1 MTMTRTKSVAN
12 KKEITRVNAIVFIS
26 GIICG
31 SYLTLLRSQ
40 SYSPVTSDVR
50 SAPSLHSDVAAESN
64 NVLAD
69 MFISEDDWYSHDN
82 VNLTP
87 VKECTEE
94 QRSKIQ
100 DQLGLSSG
108 SVKLNGCF
116 DTDWLDAFFEEVDD
130 IGSEYFIGISVG
142 CNVGT
147 DAISTARMGMSD
159 PKFDVP
165 SWINALGRVERPFCG
180 SKKRNQGATNFPIRE
195 GEMHCIE
202 PMPSNAMVLN
212 NAMKTLILDEGRF
225 VVSHAAI
232 SSGNSVVKFPNF
244 RAGAEGCG
252 IQGCQNVVEQ
262 VSLVDV
268 KVYSLDYYASKFVR
282 GKGPINV
289 LSVDVEGWDFD
300 VLFGASSVLDRTYYL
315 EFEFHLVGEFRFS
328 LFLVHFFCSG
338 KIHLTPLIVLLPTLP
353 TGNWANYRLQDAV
366 RLLDRKG
373 KMVCQPFRNSL
384 ILFRQRLL
392 IVPNSNLSSCCPI
405 ITFRLSQLARIHLL
419 LAIRD

>member
-1 MTMTRTKSVAN
+1 MPTPYQMMRSKPVAN
-12 KKEITRVNAIVFIS
+12 KKEKTLVYAIVFIT

-31 SYLTLLRSQ
+31 SYRTLLRTQLYLPSM
-40 SYSPVTSDVR
+40 SEART
-50 SAPSLHSDVAAESN
+50 APLLHS
-64 NVLAD
+64 
-69 MFISEDDWYSHDN
+69 DWYSHDN
-82 VNLTP
+82 LNLTA

-116 DTDWLDAFFEEVDD
+116 DTDWLDAFFEEVEN
-130 IGSEYFIGISVG
+130 IGSEYFLGISVG

-165 SWINALGRVERPFCG
+165 SWIDALGRVERPFCG
-180 SKKRNQGATNFPIRE
+180 SKTRNQGATNFPIRE

-202 PMPSNAMVLN
+202 PMPSNALVLN
-212 NAMKTLILDEGRF
+212 NAIKTLSLDEERF

-232 SSGNSVVKFPNF
+232 SSGNGVVKFPNI
-244 RAGAEGCG
+244 RAGYEACG

-268 KVYSLDYYASKFVR
+268 NVYSLDYYASKFVR
-282 GKGPINV
+282 GQGPINV

-315 EFEFHLVGEFRFS
+315 EFEFHTVGEF
-328 LFLVHFFCSG
+328 HFFFVFGAFFHALRNRTSHSSHCFVSYHQETGLTIAYKTPSG
-338 KIHLTPLIVLLPTLP
+338 YWIVKVSWLT
-353 TGNWANYRLQDAV
+353 
-366 RLLDRKG
+366 K
-373 KMVCQPFRNSL
+373 
-384 ILFRQRLL
+384 
-392 IVPNSNLSSCCPI
+392 IVPKFPETI
-405 ITFRLSQLARIHLL
+405 
-419 LAIRD
+419 